1 MLHKSD
7 EDPMKFSPS
16 TDVPTHGLLVRSQ
29 SPLSGIPYIGGGTE
43 RLIEQ
48 SSDT

>member
-1 MLHKSD
+1 MLQSSVFDAKKS
-7 EDPMKFSPS
+7 SPS
-16 TDVPTHGLLVRSQ
+16 TDVLVHGLWVRSQ
-29 SPLSGIPYIGGGTE
+29 SPLSGIPYINGGLA